1 MLNPNPRSAMPMRAV
16 LTGLLVGTFLSMPNY
31 SQAFQVRVVHGIS
44 RSVASPVNHAFPHT
58 SSSLTALGA
67 TALSPSKSKSSK
79 QPPQIVE
86 FIEPKTNVRVVLI
99 GTMHYNPTSIKM
111 VEETVEEYAKENKLG
126 SVIVESCDLR
136 WNKTMEILETPR
148 GALFEP
154 VLTSEMKAAS
164 DMAMNYQRPV
174 VLGDQRIDITGDSLK
189 QTLKQTFTDLT
200 SPIEGWKRYY
210 VELKKSAELALPSG
224 GEGYLDARS
233 IFDPR
238 LLIAAP
244 ISFAKYPLSFLAR
257 NPISTSI
264 VFAFI
269 GALNFLGSNGDVAL
283 IDATLQEQISSIL
296 ASLLFAGLETAF
308 FARLMI
314 SVLLEERNEVIAKNI
329 LDQCKIYSTPLENEK
344 TGIFGFN
351 LSSFFNESKEE
362 VVDETMYVPGSIIR
376 GQNNGG
382 EDKVVLCVL
391 GMAHCNGIVNVLKNE
406 LVE

>member
-1 MLNPNPRSAMPMRAV
+1 
-16 LTGLLVGTFLSMPNY
+16 
-31 SQAFQVRVVHGIS
+31 
-44 RSVASPVNHAFPHT
+44 
-58 SSSLTALGA
+58 
-67 TALSPSKSKSSK
+67 
-79 QPPQIVE
+79 
-86 FIEPKTNVRVVLI
+86 
-99 GTMHYNPTSIKM
+99 M
-111 VEETVEEYAKENKLG
+111 VEETVEEYAKNSKLG

-136 WNKTMEILETPR
+136 WNKTMEILDTPR

-174 VLGDQRIDITGDSLK
+174 VLGDQRIDLTGDSLK

-244 ISFAKYPLSFLAR
+244 VSFAKYPLSFLAR

-269 GALNFLGSNGDVAL
+269 GALNFLGSEGDVAFM
-283 IDATLQEQISSIL
+283 DATLQEQIQSIL
-296 ASLLFAGLETAF
+296 ASLLFAGLEIAF
-308 FARLMI
+308 FARLMV

-329 LDQCKIYSTPLENEK
+329 LDQCKIYSTPLKNEK
-344 TGIFGFN
+344 TGMFGID
-351 LSSFFNESKEE
+351 LSSFFNESKE
-362 VVDETMYVPGSIIR
+362 VAAVDETMYVPGSIIS
-376 GQNNGG
+376 GQNNDG
-382 EDKVVLCVL
+382 EEKVVLAVL

>member
-1 MLNPNPRSAMPMRAV
+1 
-16 LTGLLVGTFLSMPNY
+16 
-31 SQAFQVRVVHGIS
+31 
-44 RSVASPVNHAFPHT
+44 
-58 SSSLTALGA
+58 
-67 TALSPSKSKSSK
+67 
-79 QPPQIVE
+79 
-86 FIEPKTNVRVVLI
+86 
-99 GTMHYNPTSIKM
+99 M
-111 VEETVEEYAKENKLG
+111 VEETVEEYAKERKLG

-136 WNKTMEILETPR
+136 WNKTMEILDTPR
-148 GALFEP
+148 GAMFEP

-174 VLGDQRIDITGDSLK
+174 VLGDQRIDLTGDSLK

-200 SPIEGWKRYY
+200 SPIDGWKRYY

-244 ISFAKYPLSFLAR
+244 VSFAKYPLSFLAR

-269 GALNFLGSNGDVAL
+269 AALNFLGSDGDVAFM
-283 IDATLQEQISSIL
+283 DATLQEQISSIL

-329 LDQCKIYSTPLENEK
+329 LDQCKIYSTPIKAER
-344 TGIFGFN
+344 TGMFGID
-351 LSSFFNESKEE
+351 LSSFFGESKEKMA
-362 VVDETMYVPGSIIR
+362 VDEAMYVPGSIIR
-376 GQNNGG
+376 GQNNGD
-382 EDKVVLCVL
+382 EEKVVLAVL